1 MIASRR
7 GRRDPVAWEPHPR
20 PLISFPIAGPGA
32 LRWREIFSNRAHE
45 AGMASSQRLL
55 SLVEAGHRE
64 HKAMQGS
71 SMQAGFAGRAGGAV
85 SGRLCAICH
94 S

>member
-20 PLISFPIAGPGA
+20 PLMSFPIAGPGA
-32 LRWREIFSNRAHE
+32 LRWRELFPNRARE
-45 AGMASSQRLL
+45 AGMASLQRLL
-55 SLVEAGHRE
+55 SLVEARYGE
-64 HKAMQGS
+64 HKPMQGS
-71 SMQAGFAGRAGGAV
+71 SMQDGFAGRAGGVV